1 MNKKV
6 TLISILILLLIAC
19 SVFASVKIMNNK
31 KSSVSTLKV
40 IVTETYKGYALAQ
53 VIGDS
58 DLDIVEVPVDG
69 LNVGDELILDV
80 KEIMEI
86 YPPKVVLNSYEIVSD
101 KSEKTT
107 MTTSTTTTTALENRT
122 TTTTKKI
129 TSTTGKTTTTTKT
142 TIRQTTTAKISENTY
157 KSSDDS
163 VLETTSEMLKDK
175 NRNVIKE
182 NFIKIVDFIFYDS
195 DINGYYFKD
204 LTNGAKLK
212 VIYYATMLDN
222 LIDKEFPSYKEN
234 LSEMYNNTK
243 AKLVKL
249 YLEKSSEYCK
259 DNENVCKQAKS
270 DFTVLK
276 KSLNIT
282 FDFIKGLCQDGTQ
295 KLKEWYEIY
304 SGK

>member
-19 SVFASVKIMNNK
+19 SVFACVKIMNNK

-58 DLDIVEVPVDG
+58 DLDIVEVPLDA
-69 LNVGDELILDV
+69 LSVGDELILDV

-101 KSEKTT
+101 KSENTT
-107 MTTSTTTTTALENRT
+107 ITTSTTTTTALENKT

-129 TSTTGKTTTTTKT
+129 TSTTKT

-157 KSSDDS
+157 KSADDS

-276 KSLNIT
+276 KSINIT